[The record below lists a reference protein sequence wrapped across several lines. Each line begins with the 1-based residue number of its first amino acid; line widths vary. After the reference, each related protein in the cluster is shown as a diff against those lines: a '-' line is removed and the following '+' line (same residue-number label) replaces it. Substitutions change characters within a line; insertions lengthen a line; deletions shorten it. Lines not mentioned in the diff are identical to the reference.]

1 MKEHY
6 YTEKPTSELR
16 KSKIMARLRGKEFT
30 FVTGSGVFSIKKVDN
45 GTILLI
51 ENASIKGRVLDLGC
65 GYGVVG
71 IAIKKD
77 FPDNEVVL
85 SDINMRAVKLA
96 RENAKLNKVEVNI
109 VQGDMFSKVSGRFGT
124 ILLNPPQNAGKKI
137 CFSMISQ
144 SKEFLREKGTLQLV
158 ARHQKGG
165 RSLSKHMEEV
175 FGNVDVIKRGGGF
188 RVYISVNEVV

>member
-6 YTEKPTSELR
+6 YTEKPTSELK
-16 KSKIMARLRGKEFT
+16 KSKISARLRDKEFS

-45 GTILLI
+45 GTRLLI
-51 ENASIKGRVLDLGC
+51 EECKIKGRVLDLGC

-71 IAIKKD
+71 IVIKKI

-85 SDINMRAVKLA
+85 SDINMRACRLA
-96 RENAKLNKVEVNI
+96 RENAKLNNVSVDI
-109 VQGDMFSKVSGRFGT
+109 VQGDMFTKVEGKFGT

-137 CFSMISQ
+137 CFSMIEQ
-144 SKEFLREKGTLQLV
+144 SKEYLRECGTLQLV

-165 RSLSKHMEEV
+165 KSLSKYMEEI
-175 FGNVDVIKRGGGF
+175 FGNVDVLGRGSGF
-188 RVYISVNEVV
+188 RVYVSQALK